1 MSNNSYLFTGIL
13 TGATSIYCFWK
24 YNNQKIYSYK
34 DVIVTG
40 EHFVYD
46 NGVHKTIA
54 ECNESILI
62 NDYENKEELHK
73 TIDDSIYDPKLQ
85 KFFLKNLKKIKF
97 ELEIN

>member
-1 MSNNSYLFTGIL
+1 MIGSEENMGQCLKILEKISRGSIKLFL
-13 TGATSIYCFWK
+13 
-24 YNNQKIYSYK
+24 Q
-34 DVIVTG
+34 
-40 EHFVYD
+40 
-46 NGVHKTIA
+46 
-54 ECNESILI
+54 LI